1 MFWIEHN
8 AIKSWAT
15 TFRCLRTLTH
25 FGHKKLWICDCKMI
39 YRTFHAVAFNLNK
52 CKKIY
57 KFKTVFNGD
66 TACITQLKQQKS
78 KRCSVTLFDVIT
90 SRFVAHFSYAL
101 QNGQKRFHSTTHLCS
116 IPQRTLNLSTNA
128 PLFYTLAI
136 TFAARRHNVNVLLRN
151 STFLIFAVLVV
162 WCKPCR
168 R

>member
-116 IPQRTLNLSTNA
+116 IPPTYTELVDECVSFLYPWNVYVVSLSGKNVCSQSQ
-128 PLFYTLAI
+128 LF
-136 TFAARRHNVNVLLRN
+136 VLLR
-151 STFLIFAVLVV
+151 S
-162 WCKPCR
+162 
-168 R
+168 